1 MRTPSAHHHNVLL
14 LDKRIARARARIRQL
29 QASLEHKH
37 DVVLAARLDAAKL
50 RLAQLCLERQRLR
63 GELRAQPEHRRQARQ
78 GPVQRLFRS
87 GWALM

>member
-29 QASLEHKH
+29 QAILEHKY

-50 RLAQLCLERQRLR
+50 RLAQLCLERQHLQT
-63 GELRAQPEHRRQARQ
+63 QPERRRQARQ
-78 GPVQRLFRS
+78 RPVQRLFRS
-87 GWALM
+87 GWTPV

>member
-50 RLAQLCLERQRLR
+50 RLAQLCLERRHLQT
-63 GELRAQPEHRRQARQ
+63 QPERRRQARQ
-78 GPVQRLFRS
+78 GPVQRLLRS
-87 GWALM
+87 GWTPV